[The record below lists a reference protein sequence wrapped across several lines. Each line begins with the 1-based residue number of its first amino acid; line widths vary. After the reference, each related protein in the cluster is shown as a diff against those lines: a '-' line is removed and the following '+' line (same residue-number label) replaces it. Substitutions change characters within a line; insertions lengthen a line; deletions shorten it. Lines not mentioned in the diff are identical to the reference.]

1 MPPGRPAARS
11 RGRAERLAPTRP
23 HDVAEGAIDPDILDA
38 ARTLHEQLE
47 TRALA

>member
-1 MPPGRPAARS
+1 MPPSRPAS
-11 RGRAERLAPTRP
+11 HSPGRAERLAPTRP
-23 HDVAEGAIDPDILDA
+23 HDVAEGAISPDMLEA